1 MTEREYNDEA
11 AELRPTLIDLAVGYT
26 KSRDD
31 AEDIVQDV
39 MLKLWTM
46 RNDVQRPM
54 SALARVLT
62 RNLCVDF
69 LRRRKPT
76 VEALPA
82 NVQETVDEA
91 TTTEQVES
99 LISVIDTLP
108 ANYQVVLRLRHIE
121 GMTVGYM
128 AGLMGSSE
136 AAVRKALSR
145 ARQAVLR
152 IYMEQKKIDNSEYK
166 RQ

>member
-1 MTEREYNDEA
+1 MTEREYNEEA

-54 SALARVLT
+54 GALAHVLT

-76 VEALPA
+76 VDAIPSD
-82 NVQETVDEA
+82 VQETGNEVSA
-91 TTTEQVES
+91 AEQAER
-99 LISVIDTLP
+99 LMGVIDTLP
-108 ANYQVVLRLRHIE
+108 TTYQVVLRLRHIE
-121 GMTVGYM
+121 GMTMGDM
-128 AGLMGSSE
+128 ARLMGSSE

-152 IYMEQKKIDNSEYK
+152 IYMEQKKD
-166 RQ
+166 RQQ